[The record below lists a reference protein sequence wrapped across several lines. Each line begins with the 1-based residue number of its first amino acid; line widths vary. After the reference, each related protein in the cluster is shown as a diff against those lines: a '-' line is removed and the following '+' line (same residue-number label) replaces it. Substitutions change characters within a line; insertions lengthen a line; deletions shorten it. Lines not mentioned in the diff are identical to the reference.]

1 MKTRSR
7 RYLPPVTALQS
18 GLLTLMR
25 RKIRPMAAPAITRAP
40 FLRDR
45 YTWLAYG
52 MLAYFAYL
60 QAALG
65 PVMPFLRAELGL
77 NFTLAGLHISAM
89 ATGMI
94 FAGLTGAAVAA
105 RLGRPTVFWGGGG
118 GMAAGALLL
127 IVGASPV
134 VTIGGALIMGVFGTY
149 LLNMIPATLA
159 DLHGANRATAVTE
172 ANVAASLASALPPI
186 VIGLLA
192 GTAITWRGA
201 FWLGVV
207 AWAATLLLARR
218 IALPAPVLTIS
229 RAASGAL
236 PRRFWLVWAMI
247 VLLVAAEWSVVA
259 WSADFMAGPIGLDR
273 ALASGLMTAF
283 FGAMVIGRFIGSRL
297 TRRMDTATL
306 LPLVL
311 VLGISGFLLFW
322 LARTPALNVIGLFA
336 AGLGVANLFP
346 LSLAWA
352 TTIAG
357 DQTDR
362 ASALISLAA
371 GLAILIAP
379 QTLGAAADAIGLA
392 RAMGL
397 VAILQ
402 LAAGG
407 VMIAARRER

>member
-1 MKTRSR
+1 
-7 RYLPPVTALQS
+7 
-18 GLLTLMR
+18 
-25 RKIRPMAAPAITRAP
+25 MATPAAITRAP
-40 FLRDR
+40 YLRDR

-52 MLAYFAYL
+52 MLAYFAYM

-65 PVMPFLRAELGL
+65 PIMPFLRAELDL
-77 NFTLAGLHISAM
+77 SYTLAGLHISAM

-94 FAGLTGAAVAA
+94 LAGATGAALAA
-105 RLGRPTVFWGGGG
+105 RLGRPAIFWGGGG

-127 IVGASPV
+127 ISGQTPV
-134 VTIGGALIMGVFGTY
+134 VTIGGALVMGLFGTY

-172 ANVAASLASALPPI
+172 ANVAASAATALAPV

-192 GTAITWRGA
+192 GTVITWRGV
-201 FWLGVV
+201 FWLGIAV
-207 AWAATLLLARR
+207 WAVTALLAHR
-218 IALPAPVLTIS
+218 IALPAPVIA
-229 RAASGAL
+229 RGEAGRGPL
-236 PRRFWLVWAMI
+236 PRRFWLVWIMI

-259 WSADFMAGPIGLDR
+259 WSADFMAGPIGLER
-273 ALASGLMTAF
+273 AVASGLMSAF
-283 FGAMVIGRFIGSRL
+283 FVAMVIGRFIGSRL
-297 TRRMDTATL
+297 TRRMETAHL
-306 LPLVL
+306 LPGI
-311 VLGISGFLLFW
+311 LGLALGGFLLFW
-322 LARTPALNVIGLFA
+322 LVRIPVLNVIGLFA
-336 AGLGVANLFP
+336 AGLGTANLFP

-371 GLAILIAP
+371 GLAILGAP
-379 QTLGAAADAIGLA
+379 QVLGTTADAIGIA

-397 VAILQ
+397 VAALL

-407 VMIAARRER
+407 VMIVARRRK

>member
-1 MKTRSR
+1 M
-7 RYLPPVTALQS
+7 
-18 GLLTLMR
+18 
-25 RKIRPMAAPAITRAP
+25 ITRAP
-40 FLRDR
+40 YVRDR

-52 MLAYFAYL
+52 LLAYFAYM

-77 NFTLAGLHISAM
+77 NYTLAGLHISAM
-89 ATGMI
+89 AVGMI
-94 FAGLTGAAVAA
+94 LAGVTGAALAA
-105 RLGRPTVFWGGGG
+105 RLGRPAVFWGGGG

-127 IVGASPV
+127 VTGRAPV
-134 VTIGGALIMGVFGTY
+134 VTIGGALVMGLFGTY

-172 ANVAASLASALPPI
+172 ANVAASAATALAPV

-192 GTAITWRGA
+192 GTAITWRGV
-201 FWLGVV
+201 FWLGAIVWAVTALV
-207 AWAATLLLARR
+207 AHR
-218 IALPAPVLTIS
+218 IALPAPAI
-229 RAASGAL
+229 AGGGAVGGPL

-247 VLLVAAEWSVVA
+247 VLLVAAEWSIVA
-259 WSADFMAGPIGLDR
+259 WSADFMAGPVGLER
-273 ALASGLMTAF
+273 ALASGLMSAYF
-283 FGAMVIGRFIGSRL
+283 VAMVIGRFIGSRL
-297 TRRMDTATL
+297 TRRMETSDL
-306 LPLVL
+306 LPA
-311 VLGISGFLLFW
+311 VLGLALGGFLLFW
-322 LARTPALNVIGLFA
+322 LARTPALNIVGLFT

-379 QTLGAAADAIGLA
+379 QLLGTTADAIGIA

-397 VAILQ
+397 VAVLQ

-407 VMIAARRER
+407 VMLAARRGK